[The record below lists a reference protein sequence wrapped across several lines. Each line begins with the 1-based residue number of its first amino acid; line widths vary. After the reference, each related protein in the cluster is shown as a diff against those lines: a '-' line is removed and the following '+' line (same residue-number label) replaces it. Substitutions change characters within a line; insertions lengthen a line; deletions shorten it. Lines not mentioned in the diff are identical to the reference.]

1 MFTTFRI
8 MRDCI
13 RILLEASPHEVS
25 IELLQHDIRM
35 IPTVKELH
43 DVHVWAL
50 SAGKFALSAHV
61 QC

>member
-13 RILLEASPHEVS
+13 RILFEALSYEVF

-35 IPTVKELH
+35 IPTVKELY
-43 DVHVWAL
+43 DVYVWAL